1 MGKEFHQTDF
11 SILFDLAVL
20 FDSFKLSDLK
30 DPSEFVRRLIK
41 QALQGQCDVDQQRS
55 AILLSN
61 LVYYE
66 VGGAF
71 VFNTLANLAVLV
83 RGSIS
88 EGYEELSNVYAKEK
102 WYVDLY
108 RSMFSSLGI
117 SLRPMVAGYIAGA
130 VSFPTFH
137 CVHVLDSLLLDSAI
151 VRATRS
157 QPLDLKPL
165 YRFFVEKELYKESS
179 PLPPIPPRIE
189 GLTDVAVPFISLIFP
204 FVDLDVSA
212 GRPKILIK
220 GRTQEDVKRLL
231 LALARSSHFSA
242 IYVTKLLLGIY
253 SWKLR
258 KYGESE
264 PDLDEVFERAKTANY
279 NLFLPPE
286 AMARR
291 PYHFVSSMLF
301 KLANALYENVGRSD
315 AVFKPTGNFEEDL
328 RELWGMA
335 SSEGRDVIRYLH
347 GIKDESELLKSVE
360 HESYGLFVKVLKTP
374 YEWLSTNFTKF
385 VWKDLLMEF
394 IGAEEK

>member
-1 MGKEFHQTDF
+1 MGKEFHQIDF

-30 DPSEFVRRLIK
+30 DPSEFVRQLIK
-41 QALQGQCDVDQQRS
+41 QAPQGQCDVDQQRS

-88 EGYEELSNVYAKEK
+88 EGYEELNNVYGKEK

-108 RSMFSSLGI
+108 RAMFSSLGI

-130 VSFPTFH
+130 VSFPTYH
-137 CVHVLDSLLLDSAI
+137 CVHALDSLLLDSAI

-189 GLTDVAVPFISLIFP
+189 GLKDVAVPFISLIFP
-204 FVDLDVSA
+204 FVDLDTST

-231 LALARSSHFSA
+231 LALALSSHLSA

-253 SWKLR
+253 NWKLR
-258 KYGESE
+258 KCGESE
-264 PDLDEVFERAKTANY
+264 LDLDEVFERAKTADY

-286 AMARR
+286 VMARR
-291 PYHFVSSMLF
+291 PYLFVSSMLF
-301 KLANALYENVGRSD
+301 KLANALYQNVGRSD

-335 SSEGRDVIRYLH
+335 SSKGRDFIRYLH
-347 GIKDESELLKSVE
+347 GIKGESELLKSVE

-385 VWKDLLMEF
+385 VWKNLLMEF

>member
-41 QALQGQCDVDQQRS
+41 QALQGQCES

-83 RGSIS
+83 RGGIS

-130 VSFPTFH
+130 VSFPTYH
-137 CVHVLDSLLLDSAI
+137 CVHALDSLLLDSAI

-204 FVDLDVSA
+204 FVDLDTST

-231 LALARSSHFSA
+231 LALALSSHFSA

-253 SWKLR
+253 NWKLR
-258 KYGESE
+258 KCGDSE
-264 PDLDEVFERAKTANY
+264 LDLDEVFERAKTASY

-286 AMARR
+286 VMARR
-291 PYHFVSSMLF
+291 PYLFVSSMLF
-301 KLANALYENVGRSD
+301 KLANALYQNVGRSD

-335 SSEGRDVIRYLH
+335 SSEGRDFIRYLH

-385 VWKDLLMEF
+385 VWKNLLMEF